1 MHKVRHFQ
9 AVLPNGRLIKF
20 RHIDKCLDMGP
31 VVEVYSANG
40 QFLGDRMRTRYA
52 DMIINLQL
60 KIFQI
65 GAGYATLSKNG
76 DYISFAGVETCGLME
91 VKKR

>member
-9 AVLPNGRLIKF
+9 FILPNGRLIKF

-40 QFLGDRMRTRYA
+40 QFLGDRMRTKYA
-52 DMIINLQL
+52 GMIINLQL

-65 GAGYATLSKNG
+65 GAGYAALAKSG